1 MDKKLITE
9 IGSIIQSFNQSLQSH
24 LPALEKEVKR
34 LINEKSVDA
43 KTIEHYLDTLL
54 SLTMHGIGDNLFVQ
68 LLDYYKTLDAE
79 GALFYWNKYDKEE
92 EEF

>member
-1 MDKKLITE
+1 MDKKLISE

-24 LPALEKEVKR
+24 LPALEKEVKL
-34 LINEKSVDA
+34 LINGKSVDA

-68 LLDYYKTLDAE
+68 LLDYYKTIDAK
-79 GALFYWNKYDKEE
+79 GALFYWNEYDKEE
-92 EEF
+92 F

>member
-9 IGSIIQSFNQSLQSH
+9 LGSIIQSFNQSLQSH
-24 LPALEKEVKR
+24 LPALEKEVKQ
-34 LINEKSVDA
+34 LIKTKSVDTN
-43 KTIEHYLDTLL
+43 TIEHYLDTLL
-54 SLTMHGIGDNLFVQ
+54 SLTMHGIGDILFVQ